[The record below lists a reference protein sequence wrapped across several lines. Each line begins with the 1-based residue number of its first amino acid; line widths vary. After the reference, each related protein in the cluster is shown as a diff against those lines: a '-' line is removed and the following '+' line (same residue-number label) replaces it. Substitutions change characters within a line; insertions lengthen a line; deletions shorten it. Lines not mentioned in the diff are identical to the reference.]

1 MENPEKPGSKE
12 LSAEWEKFDHQISC
26 FIENS
31 KKFFKGIFS

>member
-1 MENPEKPGSKE
+1 MENPEKHTQKD